1 MAGISSLGLGS
12 GIDIRSIVDGLVAA
26 ERQPQDFQLTKRE
39 SDIQAKLS
47 SFGVFKSGLSDF
59 RASLAGLRDS
69 AKFLSLKATTSDS
82 SVISASVSSN
92 ADVGKFN
99 LESKQLAQA
108 HSLVSAGFADAN
120 GTVGT
125 GTLTIKFG
133 QTDYDS
139 DTDTYNGFTQNAEK
153 GTLTLNLDASNN
165 TLTGLRDAIN
175 DANAGVNASIVYDG
189 EAYRLVL
196 ASEDTG
202 RSNSMQIAVS
212 DASLSGFEFDAS
224 ATNMTQTQVAQ
235 DAVLSING
243 LDVTSSSNTFKNTLK
258 GVTLDLAKAQPGQ
271 KISLDISQTSDG
283 VVDAVQS
290 FVDSYNELI
299 GTVKQLSNYDP
310 ETKTG
315 STLLGDATLRTAMS
329 QIRGVLGGVVSGLES
344 SSFRTLVDLGLK
356 TETDGSLKLDT
367 SKLNAALKDDPEG
380 VAAVFTQMGR
390 PSNEN
395 VNFFSSTSDT
405 QTGKYAVNITQAAS
419 QGALSGANN
428 SISSLVVTAGVN
440 DTFKIKVDG
449 TSSASITLSAA
460 TYASADALA
469 AEIQAKIN
477 GDASLKAKGV
487 AVEVAFDSV
496 NNRFLTSSKSYGTES
511 NVEITESTASD
522 IGLGVGAG
530 VAGTDVAGTID
541 GISAEGNGQYL
552 TSTNGLKLLINGNIT
567 GDLGNVNFSRGLIE
581 RLDHV
586 LGGVLNAGGALAAK
600 TDGLQKSLDLIDKE
614 RAKLDVKIA
623 DYESRLLSKF
633 NAMDALLGQIQSTS
647 SYLNQQLASL
657 PYNNL
662 SKNK

>member
-12 GIDIRSIVDGLVAA
+12 GIDIRTIVDGLVAA
-26 ERQPQDFQLTKRE
+26 ERQPQEFQLTKRE

-47 SFGVFKSGLSDF
+47 SFGVFKSSLSDF

-92 ADVGKFN
+92 ADAGKFN

-108 HSLVSAGFADAN
+108 QSLVSAGFTDASA
-120 GTVGT
+120 TVGT

-133 QTDYDS
+133 QTDYDA
-139 DTDTYNGFTQNAEK
+139 DTDTYNGFNQNAEK
-153 GTLTLNLDASNN
+153 GTLTLNLDSSNN

-175 DANAGVNASIVYDG
+175 DADAGVNASIVYDG

-202 RSNSMQIAVS
+202 QSNSMQISVN
-212 DASLSGFEFDAS
+212 DASLAGFEFNAGS
-224 ATNMTQTQVAQ
+224 TNMTQTQVAQ
-235 DAVLSING
+235 DAILSING
-243 LDVTSSSNTFKNTLK
+243 LDVTNSSNTFKNTLK
-258 GVTLDLAKAQPGQ
+258 GVTLDLATAQPGQ
-271 KISLDISQTSDG
+271 KISLDISKSSEG
-283 VVDAVQS
+283 VVDSIQS

-299 GTVKQLSNYDP
+299 ANVKQLSSYNPD
-310 ETKTG
+310 TKTG
-315 STLLGDATLRTAMS
+315 STLLGDVTLRTAMS

-390 PSNEN
+390 PSNQN
-395 VNFFSSTSDT
+395 VHFVSSTSDT
-405 QTGKYAVNITQAAS
+405 KTGKYAVNITQAAS
-419 QGALSGANN
+419 RGVLSEANN
-428 SISSLVVTAGVN
+428 SINSMVVAAGVN

-449 TSSASITLSAA
+449 TTSASITLGAT

-477 GDASLKAKGV
+477 GDASLKAKGA
-487 AVEVAFDSV
+487 AVEVSFDSA
-496 NNRFLTSSKSYGTES
+496 NNRFVINSKSYGADS
-511 NVEITESTASD
+511 NVEIVESTASD
-522 IGLGVGAG
+522 VGLGVAAG
-530 VAGTDVAGTID
+530 VAGTDVAGTIG
-541 GISAEGNGQYL
+541 GISAEGDGQYL
-552 TSTNGLKLLINGNIT
+552 TSTTGLKLLVEGDGI
-567 GDLGNVNFSRGLIE
+567 GDLGNINFSRGLIE
-581 RLDHV
+581 RLDNA

-600 TDGLQKSLDLIDKE
+600 TEGLQKSLDLIDEE
-614 RAKLDVKIA
+614 RTKLDVKIA

-633 NAMDALLGQIQSTS
+633 NAMDALLGQISSTS
-647 SYLNQQLASL
+647 SYLTQQLASL